1 MYRQTRCKC
10 WLKPAAGI
18 AVPRMSAFFPTYR
31 IEKLSDNSALID
43 AGVGFQQVHND
54 FASKPSPILQDAQA
68 ARRTTGEPRF
78 LRSPVSHLAVPS

>member
-1 MYRQTRCKC
+1 
-10 WLKPAAGI
+10 
-18 AVPRMSAFFPTYR
+18 
-31 IEKLSDNSALID
+31 LSDNSALID